1 MYQEENCQGLV
12 MLQASIRVSVDGGGG
27 GGGGVF
33 SLFKLTAFSACTNF
47 SF

>member
-27 GGGGVF
+27 GVF
-33 SLFKLTAFSACTNF
+33 SVFKLTAFSACTNF